1 MYDMAISRTHYEVL
15 GVSPS
20 ASANEIRSAFRS
32 LARQH
37 HPDLAEDVSSARRMA
52 EINQAWAVLSEPS
65 KRRDY
70 DRSLRSEEPSSI
82 KSQQRVRDYA
92 EEHRPV
98 FVQPARFPWRGILF
112 FGAVAI
118 VGVLFMHAVAKP
130 TGPEVPD
137 NLLVVGSCIEIDA
150 ERFVKEVACQNE
162 HDGVVRQLV
171 AFDRDC
177 PSDTMGYLDRQGMG
191 IACVDSSLVTN
202 KWETQGP

>member
-1 MYDMAISRTHYEVL
+1 MAISQTHYEVL
-15 GVSPS
+15 GVHPS
-20 ASANEIRSAFRS
+20 ASADEIRTAFRS

-37 HPDLAEDVSSARRMA
+37 HPDLADEVSSARSMA
-52 EINQAWAVLSEPS
+52 EINQAWSVLSDPS

-70 DRSLRSEEPSSI
+70 DRSIRSEEPAPST
-82 KSQQRVRDYA
+82 SQHRVRVYP
-92 EEHRPV
+92 EEQRPT

-112 FGAVAI
+112 FGVVAI
-118 VGVLFMHAVAKP
+118 MGVLFMHAVAKP
-130 TGPEVPD
+130 TSPEIPD
-137 NLLVVGSCIEIDA
+137 NLLVVGSCIEIDT
-150 ERFVKEVACQNE
+150 ERFVKEVTCHNT

-191 IACVDSSLVTN
+191 IACIDSSLATN

>member
-1 MYDMAISRTHYEVL
+1 MAISRTHYEVL
-15 GVSPS
+15 GVSSS
-20 ASANEIRSAFRS
+20 ASADEIRTAFRS

-37 HPDLAEDVSSARRMA
+37 HPDLSEGGSSARSMS
-52 EINQAWAVLSEPS
+52 EINQAWSVLSDQS

-70 DRSLRSEEPSSI
+70 DRSLRSEEPAPAAR
-82 KSQQRVRDYA
+82 QQRVRDYS
-92 EEHRPV
+92 EDHRPAS
-98 FVQPARFPWRGILF
+98 VQPARFPWRGILF
-112 FGAVAI
+112 FGVVAI

-137 NLLVVGSCIEIDA
+137 NLLVAGSCIEIDT
-150 ERFVKEVACQNE
+150 ERFVKEVTCQSA

-191 IACVDSSLVTN
+191 IACVDVSLATN
-202 KWETQGP
+202 KWESQGP

>member
-1 MYDMAISRTHYEVL
+1 MAISRNHYEVL

-20 ASANEIRSAFRS
+20 SSADEIRTAFRS

-37 HPDLAEDVSSARRMA
+37 HPDLAYDVSSAGSMA
-52 EINQAWAVLSEPS
+52 DINEAWTVLSDPV

-70 DRSLRSEEPSSI
+70 DFSLRAKEPAPTST
-82 KSQQRVRDYA
+82 QHRVRD
-92 EEHRPV
+92 ESEVLRPS

-112 FGAVAI
+112 FGVVAI
-118 VGVLFMHAVAKP
+118 MVVLFMHAVAKP
-130 TGPEVPD
+130 AGPEIPD
-137 NLLVVGSCIEIDA
+137 NLLAVGSCIEIDT
-150 ERFVKEVACQNE
+150 ERFVKEVSCQNP

-171 AFDRDC
+171 AYDLDC

-191 IACVDSSLVTN
+191 IACVDSSLATD

>member
-1 MYDMAISRTHYEVL
+1 MAISRTHYEVL

-20 ASANEIRSAFRS
+20 ASADEIRTAFRS

-37 HPDLAEDVSSARRMA
+37 HPDLADGVSTDRRMS
-52 EINQAWAVLSEPS
+52 EINQAWSVLSDSS

-70 DRSLRSEEPSSI
+70 DRSLRSEEPTSRTSHQSV
-82 KSQQRVRDYA
+82 KDYA
-92 EEHRPV
+92 EEHRSA

-112 FGAVAI
+112 FGVVAI

-137 NLLVVGSCIEIDA
+137 NLLVVGSCIAIDV
-150 ERFVKEVACQNE
+150 ERFVKEVACQSE

-191 IACVDSSLVTN
+191 IACVDSSLATN